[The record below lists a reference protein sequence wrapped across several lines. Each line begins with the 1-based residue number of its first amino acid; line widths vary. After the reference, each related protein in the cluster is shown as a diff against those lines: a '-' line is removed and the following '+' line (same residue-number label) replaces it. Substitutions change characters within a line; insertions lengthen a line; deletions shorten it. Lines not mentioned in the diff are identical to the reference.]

1 MGVSWAGLSVS
12 CACIASDRPFQ
23 YFCAMRRFY
32 PLTGAI
38 ISVFI
43 ALLGQV
49 LRAHREEML
58 SSLLVLLASF
68 VNAFLSWLWIQ
79 YIIQR
84 DRPAGYGWKALVAVT
99 GCIVVS
105 ITLFY
110 LLRDVAEVRNRMDAL
125 QRSMK
130 AVYFLL
136 VARGLVVGGFLYFIA
151 FLLRMSALS
160 HQSRLEN
167 AQLKQ
172 ENLQARLSLLQ
183 EQISPHFLFNSL
195 GALRSMV
202 QEPPARE
209 FIQRLSEVYRY
220 LLGSRMADLV
230 ELKAELDF
238 TRAYLHILRER
249 FEDAL
254 IADIQIPAAYHNS
267 KIPPATLQLLIENA
281 VKHNVATVETPLR
294 IRIYTEGPDR
304 LVVSNSL
311 QRKTVANGIPGTGTG
326 LSNIRERYRI
336 LAGRDISIKEEADE
350 FSVSVFLLDSRS

>member
-1 MGVSWAGLSVS
+1 MKK
-12 CACIASDRPFQ
+12 
-23 YFCAMRRFY
+23 FY

-49 LRAHREEML
+49 LRARREEML
-58 SSLLVLLASF
+58 SSLLVLLGSF
-68 VNAFLSWLWIQ
+68 INAFLSWLWIQ

-105 ITLFY
+105 IALFY
-110 LLRDVAEVRNRMDAL
+110 LLRDVAEVRNRMEVL

-136 VARGLVVGGFLYFIA
+136 VARGLILGGFLYFIA

-160 HQSRLEN
+160 QQSRLEN
-167 AQLKQ
+167 ARLKQ

-195 GALRSMV
+195 GTLRTMV

-220 LLGSRMADLV
+220 LLGSRMADMV

-238 TRAYLHILRER
+238 TQAYLHILRER

-254 IADIQIPAAYHNS
+254 IADIQIPAAYYNK
-267 KIPPATLQLLIENA
+267 KIPPSTLQLLIENA
-281 VKHNVATVETPLR
+281 VKHNVATIETPLR
-294 IRIYTEGPDR
+294 IRIFVDGADR

-311 QRKTVANGIPGTGTG
+311 QRKTVANESPGTGTG

-336 LAGRDISIKEEADE
+336 LTGSDISIKEEVDG

>member
-1 MGVSWAGLSVS
+1 MKK
-12 CACIASDRPFQ
+12 
-23 YFCAMRRFY
+23 FY

-49 LRAHREEML
+49 LRARREEML
-58 SSLLVLLASF
+58 SSLLVLLGSF
-68 VNAFLSWLWIQ
+68 INAFLSWLWIQ

-105 ITLFY
+105 IALFY
-110 LLRDVAEVRNRMDAL
+110 LLRDVAEVRNRMEVL

-136 VARGLVVGGFLYFIA
+136 VARGLILGGFLYFIA

-160 HQSRLEN
+160 QQSRLEN
-167 AQLKQ
+167 ARLKQ

-183 EQISPHFLFNSL
+183 EQIRPHFLFNSL
-195 GALRSMV
+195 GTLRTMV

-220 LLGSRMADLV
+220 LLGSRMADMV

-238 TRAYLHILRER
+238 TQAYLHILRER

-254 IADIQIPAAYHNS
+254 IADIQIPAAYYNK
-267 KIPPATLQLLIENA
+267 KIPPSTLQLLIENA
-281 VKHNVATVETPLR
+281 VKHNVATIETPLR
-294 IRIYTEGPDR
+294 IRIFVDGADR

-311 QRKTVANGIPGTGTG
+311 QRKTVANESPGTGTG

-336 LAGRDISIKEEADE
+336 LTGSDISIKEEVDG

>member
-1 MGVSWAGLSVS
+1 MKK
-12 CACIASDRPFQ
+12 
-23 YFCAMRRFY
+23 FY

-49 LRAHREEML
+49 LRARREEML
-58 SSLLVLLASF
+58 SSLLVLLGSF
-68 VNAFLSWLWIQ
+68 INAFLSWLWIQ

-105 ITLFY
+105 IALFY
-110 LLRDVAEVRNRMDAL
+110 LLRDVAEVRNRMEVL

-136 VARGLVVGGFLYFIA
+136 VARGLILGGFLYFIA

-160 HQSRLEN
+160 QQSRLEN
-167 AQLKQ
+167 ARLKQ

-195 GALRSMV
+195 GTLRTMV

-220 LLGSRMADLV
+220 LLGSRMADMV

-238 TRAYLHILRER
+238 TQAYLHILRER

-254 IADIQIPAAYHNS
+254 IADIQIPAAYYNK

-281 VKHNVATVETPLR
+281 VKHNVATIETPLR
-294 IRIYTEGPDR
+294 IRIFVDGADR

-311 QRKTVANGIPGTGTG
+311 QRKTVANESPGTGTG

-336 LAGRDISIKEEADE
+336 LTGSDISIKEEADG

>member
-1 MGVSWAGLSVS
+1 MKK
-12 CACIASDRPFQ
+12 
-23 YFCAMRRFY
+23 FY

-49 LRAHREEML
+49 LRARREEML
-58 SSLLVLLASF
+58 SSLLVLLGSF
-68 VNAFLSWLWIQ
+68 INAFLSWLWIQ

-84 DRPAGYGWKALVAVT
+84 NRPAGYGWKALVAVT

-105 ITLFY
+105 IALFY
-110 LLRDVAEVRNRMDAL
+110 LLRDVAEVRNRMEVL

-136 VARGLVVGGFLYFIA
+136 VARGLILGGFLYFIA

-160 HQSRLEN
+160 QQSRLEN
-167 AQLKQ
+167 ARLKQ

-195 GALRSMV
+195 GTLRTMV

-220 LLGSRMADLV
+220 LLGSRMADMV

-238 TRAYLHILRER
+238 TQAYLHILRER

-254 IADIQIPAAYHNS
+254 IADIQIPAAYYN
-267 KIPPATLQLLIENA
+267 KTIPPSTLQLLIENA
-281 VKHNVATVETPLR
+281 VKHNVATIETPLR
-294 IRIYTEGPDR
+294 IRIFVDGADR

-311 QRKTVANGIPGTGTG
+311 QRKTVANESPGTGTG

-336 LAGRDISIKEEADE
+336 LTGSDISIKEEVDG

>member
-1 MGVSWAGLSVS
+1 MKK
-12 CACIASDRPFQ
+12 
-23 YFCAMRRFY
+23 FY

-49 LRAHREEML
+49 LRARREEML
-58 SSLLVLLASF
+58 SSLLVLLGSF
-68 VNAFLSWLWIQ
+68 INAFLSWLWIQ

-84 DRPAGYGWKALVAVT
+84 YRPAGYGWKALVAVT

-105 ITLFY
+105 IALFY
-110 LLRDVAEVRNRMDAL
+110 LLRDVAEVRNRMEVL

-136 VARGLVVGGFLYFIA
+136 VARGLILGGFLYFIA

-160 HQSRLEN
+160 QQSRLEN
-167 AQLKQ
+167 ARLKQ

-195 GALRSMV
+195 GTLRTMV

-220 LLGSRMADLV
+220 LLGSRMADMV

-238 TRAYLHILRER
+238 TQAYLHILRER

-254 IADIQIPAAYHNS
+254 IADIQIPAAYYNK
-267 KIPPATLQLLIENA
+267 KIPPSTLQLLIENA
-281 VKHNVATVETPLR
+281 VKHNVATIETPLR
-294 IRIYTEGPDR
+294 IRIFVDGADR

-311 QRKTVANGIPGTGTG
+311 QRKTVANESPGTGTG

-336 LAGRDISIKEEADE
+336 LTGSDISIKEEADG

>member
-1 MGVSWAGLSVS
+1 MKK
-12 CACIASDRPFQ
+12 
-23 YFCAMRRFY
+23 FY

-49 LRAHREEML
+49 LRARREEML
-58 SSLLVLLASF
+58 SSLLVLLGSF
-68 VNAFLSWLWIQ
+68 INAFLSWLWIQ

-105 ITLFY
+105 IALFY
-110 LLRDVAEVRNRMDAL
+110 LLRDVAEVRNRMEVL

-136 VARGLVVGGFLYFIA
+136 VARGLILGGFLYFIA

-160 HQSRLEN
+160 QQSRLEN
-167 AQLKQ
+167 ARLKQ

-195 GALRSMV
+195 GTLRTMV

-220 LLGSRMADLV
+220 LLGSRMADMV

-238 TRAYLHILRER
+238 TQAYLHILRER

-254 IADIQIPAAYHNS
+254 IADIQIPAAYYNK
-267 KIPPATLQLLIENA
+267 KIPPSTLQLLIENA
-281 VKHNVATVETPLR
+281 VKHNVATIETPLR
-294 IRIYTEGPDR
+294 IRIFVDGADR

-311 QRKTVANGIPGTGTG
+311 QRKTVANESPGTGTG

-336 LAGRDISIKEEADE
+336 LTGSDISIKEEADG

>member
-1 MGVSWAGLSVS
+1 MKK
-12 CACIASDRPFQ
+12 
-23 YFCAMRRFY
+23 FY

-49 LRAHREEML
+49 LRARREEML
-58 SSLLVLLASF
+58 SSLLVLLGSF
-68 VNAFLSWLWIQ
+68 INAFLSWLWIQ

-105 ITLFY
+105 IALFY
-110 LLRDVAEVRNRMDAL
+110 LLRDVAEVRNRMEVL

-136 VARGLVVGGFLYFIA
+136 VARGLILGGFLYFIA

-160 HQSRLEN
+160 QQSRLEN
-167 AQLKQ
+167 ARLKQ

-195 GALRSMV
+195 GTLRTMV

-220 LLGSRMADLV
+220 LLGSRMADMV

-238 TRAYLHILRER
+238 TQAYLHILRER

-254 IADIQIPAAYHNS
+254 IADIQIPAAYYNK
-267 KIPPATLQLLIENA
+267 KIPPSTLQLLIENA
-281 VKHNVATVETPLR
+281 VKHNVATIETPLR
-294 IRIYTEGPDR
+294 IRIFVDGADR

-311 QRKTVANGIPGTGTG
+311 QRKTVANKSPGTGTG

-336 LAGRDISIKEEADE
+336 LTGSDISIKEEVDR